1 MTQTSAEK
9 FANVV
14 LGVAAVGAAY
24 YVLKTPRLRRIAW
37 QMSMA
42 ALTGTLP
49 AWITREIRE
58 SWEAAGQ
65 VPADTSTLEGASL
78 AS

>member
-9 FANVV
+9 VANVV
-14 LGVAAVGAAY
+14 IGVAAVGAAY
-24 YVLKTPRLRRIAW
+24 YVLKTPRLRRMAW
-37 QMSMA
+37 QMSVA

-58 SWEAAGQ
+58 SWEAARQPGD
-65 VPADTSTLEGASL
+65 VPELEGASR

>member
-9 FANVV
+9 IATVV
-14 LGVAAVGAAY
+14 LGVAAAGAAY

-37 QMSMA
+37 QMSVA

-49 AWITREIRE
+49 AWLTQEIRE

-65 VPADTSTLEGASL
+65 ASVHPPALERGSRAS
-78 AS
+78 

>member
-1 MTQTSAEK
+1 MTQTSADK
-9 FANVV
+9 IANVV
-14 LGVAAVGAAY
+14 IGVAAVGAAY

-37 QMSMA
+37 QMSVA
-42 ALTGTLP
+42 AFTGTLP

-65 VPADTSTLEGASL
+65 PGDVPELEGASR

>member
-9 FANVV
+9 IANVV
-14 LGVAAVGAAY
+14 IGAAALGAAY

-37 QMSMA
+37 QMSVA
-42 ALTGTLP
+42 ALTGRLP

-58 SWEAAGQ
+58 SWEAAAQPGD
-65 VPADTSTLEGASL
+65 VPELEGASR

>member
-1 MTQTSAEK
+1 
-9 FANVV
+9 VV
-14 LGVAAVGAAY
+14 
-24 YVLKTPRLRRIAW
+24 KTPRLRRIAW
-37 QMSMA
+37 QMSVA

-58 SWEAAGQ
+58 SWEAARQPGD
-65 VPADTSTLEGASL
+65 VPELEGASR